1 MTAPETKRLYN
12 HSDLTSLV
20 AGDRVKL
27 DYDSD
32 EEHDTSNLAVYMGI
46 KKGRITF
53 LTISSY
59 EGKPL
64 LAKEEVAIEDL
75 SFDEDGT
82 LVADDVEPINAYDY
96 EQVTSPQNQRR
107 YAKILNLLR
116 QAGLYH
122 G

>member
-1 MTAPETKRLYN
+1 MTTNPETKRVYN
-12 HSDLTSLV
+12 QADLASLV

-27 DYDSD
+27 DYDS

-53 LTISSY
+53 LTVSSY

>member
-1 MTAPETKRLYN
+1 MRNKPETKRVYN
-12 HSDLTSLV
+12 QADLASLV

-27 DYDSD
+27 DYDS

-53 LTISSY
+53 LTVSSY

-96 EQVTSPQNQRR
+96 EQVTSPQNQRS